1 MKEKFLKIIYILTLA
16 VIFIIAVTTRLKV
29 YIANHSIWMDEAF
42 VIGNIVIQINPFS
55 ALKYQQ
61 IMPPFFL
68 ITERIMYN
76 VFGIKELVLRFY
88 PFIASIIAIPLF
100 YVFSKIF
107 LQKKWSIIA
116 ANFLFAVNVFLIYY
130 AQEIKQYSSDVMW
143 FLLIF
148 ILLNK
153 ISIKNIN
160 RKNAIIYIVLSSL
173 IPLFSTPAYFAIG
186 AWVIRELLSCRK
198 TKEFLSVSALQIPA
212 GVVTAIHC
220 NVMIKQYQD
229 FMHYIPNFW
238 DNGFLTNNLHF
249 DLQILKN
256 GINYFFTPNTNYRLE
271 IALILIGL
279 IILIKHFKLKEN
291 MLLFF
296 TVCFML
302 LFSYLKIY
310 PLMGRIILYALPFAI
325 ILAAKLLDY
334 ISLNRKVLSIIIAFV
349 FVFAFNGYGVKY
361 IKKCYT
367 DYVINTRH
375 TDILPPNSRELVQ
388 TLISEYKPN
397 DLIIFNFSSK
407 LEYYYYKYI
416 YNFNPKPQNEHLL
429 YTYSKKKLIP
439 QGKKCWLIFLH
450 EHMENTR
457 TDSDFI
463 EYLKEFKVISH
474 KKFNSGHLVYAER
487 L

>member
-1 MKEKFLKIIYILTLA
+1 MKEKVSKIIYILTLA
-16 VIFIIAVTTRLKV
+16 VIFIIAVTARLKGYLAV
-29 YIANHSIWMDEAF
+29 RPIWLDEAL
-42 VIGNIVIQINPFS
+42 VIDNILNKNISPFS
-55 ALKYQQ
+55 TLKYVQV
-61 IMPPFFL
+61 MPPFFL

-153 ISIKNIN
+153 ISIKDIN

-173 IPLFSTPAYFAIG
+173 IPLFSTPTYFAIG

-212 GVVTAIHC
+212 VAVTAMYC
-220 NVMIKQYQD
+220 SVMIKQYQD

-249 DLQILKN
+249 DLQILKK
-256 GINYFFTPNTNYRLE
+256 GINYFFTPNTNYGLE

-296 TVCFML
+296 TICFML

-310 PLMGRIILYALPFAI
+310 PLADRIMLYALPFAI
-325 ILAAKLLDY
+325 ILAAKSLDY

-361 IKKCYT
+361 IAKCYT
-367 DYVINTRH
+367 DYAWYIRFTGFPINTR
-375 TDILPPNSRELVQ
+375 LLVQ
-388 TLISEYKPN
+388 TLMFKYKTSDGIICNEDSSHEYN
-397 DLIIFNFSSK
+397 
-407 LEYYYYKYI
+407 YYKKY
-416 YNFNPKPQNEHLL
+416 YNFNPENEYFITTYSDSTIKSLNIKPGNYWIIYIYDFHNNNYDNYLALKSHFNFLYHRNIGHGSLL
-429 YTYSKKKLIP
+429 YARKK
-439 QGKKCWLIFLH
+439 
-450 EHMENTR
+450 
-457 TDSDFI
+457 
-463 EYLKEFKVISH
+463 
-474 KKFNSGHLVYAER
+474 
-487 L
+487 